1 MFYRTSSRTDDLGQY
16 YLLIF
21 LVTLGKVNRDCAFSD
36 AILKANNKVVKNG
49 CNSPTPSSKECYC
62 DTNLCNTNIQ
72 QAQQGIEFI
81 EVAGSPKIP
90 NSGALSYYLNE
101 NFNLFLSLTMSLLY
115 TYS

>member
-1 MFYRTSSRTDDLGQY
+1 M
-16 YLLIF
+16 IF

-62 DTNLCNTNIQ
+62 DTNLCNTNIIQ

-81 EVAGSPKIP
+81 EIAGSPKLP

-101 NFNLFLSLTMSLLY
+101 NFNVFLLLIMSLL
-115 TYS
+115 